1 MLLPKPPRR
10 EPKPRKR
17 IARGKAP
24 KRGKRPAR
32 KSKRPRRKL
41 MAYADS
47 LWSQIVRRPGQCVIC
62 GQRERLQAAHGFS
75 RRYHA
80 TRHDLRNGFCLC
92 SGCHVYYTHRPL
104 EWDDWLRCTWGVNL
118 YDELR
123 IKALLNQRNDLDSTV
138 KALEAVL
145 HSGAAVP
152 EGA

>member
-1 MLLPKPPRR
+1 MRLPKP
-10 EPKPRKR
+10 EKR
-17 IARGKAP
+17 AKVKKAP
-24 KRGKRPAR
+24 PR

-41 MAYADS
+41 LAYADS
-47 LWSQIVRRPGQCVIC
+47 LWSQIIRRPGACVIC
-62 GQRERLQAAHGFS
+62 GQRERLQGAHGFS

-92 SGCHVYYTHRPL
+92 SGHHVYFTHRPL
-104 EWDDWLRCTWGVNL
+104 EWDEWLRFEWGTVWNQAGL
-118 YDELR
+118 YEELR
-123 IKALLNQRNDLDSTV
+123 FKALANEKQDLDLTV

>member
-1 MLLPKPPRR
+1 MRLPKP
-10 EPKPRKR
+10 EKR
-17 IARGKAP
+17 AKVKKALP
-24 KRGKRPAR
+24 R

-41 MAYADS
+41 LAYADS
-47 LWSQIVRRPGQCVIC
+47 LWSQIIRRPGACVIC
-62 GQRERLQAAHGFS
+62 GKTERLQAAHGFS

-92 SGCHVYYTHRPL
+92 AGHHVFYTHRPL
-104 EWDDWLRCTWGVNL
+104 EWDTWLQARWGELLYTTLRERALMNL
-118 YDELR
+118 RVDLELT
-123 IKALLNQRNDLDSTV
+123 I